1 MKKVLK
7 IKLHLLIRKKKSDFL
22 NAQKMD
28 FRIGVLSKKCV
39 FLLFFKKYK
48 NLKKKLKKKLKK
60 G

>member
-1 MKKVLK
+1 
-7 IKLHLLIRKKKSDFL
+7 LHLLIRKKKSDFL